1 MYFLFYNVRQSEH
14 SWVSEIHWSNTGP
27 KVFLQILSSRYYIYM
42 TSKWNRFAQSYHTP
56 RYGWNIAKVDVKHQ
70 SPNHNLI
77 KIRCSLFICLLFFLE
92 TLTKIFI
99 FDKTSDEKEKQMGKP
114 IFILDLNFTDLHRKV
129 WRYHWSGMVFR
140 NHQSSK
146 EKG

>member
-1 MYFLFYNVRQSEH
+1 MFVVYLFA
-14 SWVSEIHWSNTGP
+14 
-27 KVFLQILSSRYYIYM
+27 F
-42 TSKWNRFAQSYHTP
+42 
-56 RYGWNIAKVDVKHQ
+56 
-70 SPNHNLI
+70 
-77 KIRCSLFICLLFFLE
+77 FFLE

-114 IFILDLNFTDLHRKV
+114 IFILGLNFTDLHRKV
-129 WRYHWSGMVFR
+129 WRYQSGMVFR